1 MDFYLLL
8 KIQVKKI
15 NRNLS
20 RKFSVV
26 KRAYKSA
33 TKVCE
38 KLIDSVKRTGATKV
52 AEDVI
57 KTASKRA
64 IQKRAEATGDLI
76 NT

>member
-1 MDFYLLL
+1 M
-8 KIQVKKI
+8 
-15 NRNLS
+15 S
-20 RKFSVV
+20 RKFRVV
-26 KRAYKSA
+26 KRAYKFS
-33 TKVCE
+33 TKVSE
-38 KLIDSVKRTGATKV
+38 KFIDSVKRTGATKV